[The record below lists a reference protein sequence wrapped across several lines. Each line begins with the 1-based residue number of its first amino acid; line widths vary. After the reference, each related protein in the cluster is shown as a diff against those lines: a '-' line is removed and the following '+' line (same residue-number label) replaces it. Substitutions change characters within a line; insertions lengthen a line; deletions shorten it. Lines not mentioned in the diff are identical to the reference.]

1 MLYIL
6 TYQIILIRII
16 HFIAVKW
23 NNYEIWIYVQ
33 KFTPISWKLTL
44 APAGV
49 WANLEPA
56 GGVISAPLEISRT
69 TQRIEKR

>member
-1 MLYIL
+1 ML
-6 TYQIILIRII
+6 
-16 HFIAVKW
+16 
-23 NNYEIWIYVQ
+23 NNRTL
-33 KFTPISWKLTL
+33 KTL

-56 GGVISAPLEISRT
+56 GGGGVDFSPPPEISRT